1 MFVNLEK
8 AYGKVPREKVWHC
21 MRKYRVTEKYI
32 RPVQDMYEGSDAV
45 VRNAMGM
52 TKDYKVE
59 AGLHQGSFLSPF
71 FAMVMDRLTG
81 EIKSPWTL
89 M

>member
-1 MFVNLEK
+1 
-8 AYGKVPREKVWHC
+8 
-21 MRKYRVTEKYI
+21 
-32 RPVQDMYEGSDAV
+32 MYEGSDAV

-52 TKDYKVE
+52 TKDYKAE
-59 AGLHQGSFLSPF
+59 AGLHLGSFLSPF

-81 EIKSPWTL
+81 EIKSHWTL